1 MIWRHPIIWQDER
14 TQRAGLLFFV
24 CLILALILVT
34 AASEAAGVSVRD
46 AWVRETTPGMNM
58 MAGYMELR
66 NNTSQLQVLVTASSS
81 GFETVTIH
89 RTIVKDGM
97 AGMVRASQIELTPG
111 ASFIFTPGGYH
122 LMLMNP
128 KRKLRAGDRVDIN
141 LEFRSGL
148 RLPISF
154 EVRK

>member
-1 MIWRHPIIWQDER
+1 MRWRHPV
-14 TQRAGLLFFV
+14 FV
-24 CLILALILVT
+24 YLILALTLDP
-34 AASEAAGVSVRD
+34 AASEEAGVSVRD
-46 AWVRETTPGMNM
+46 AWIRETPPGMTM

-66 NNTSQLQVLVTASSS
+66 NNTSRPQVLVAASSS

-97 AGMVRASQIELTPG
+97 AGMVHASQIELAANASLIFAPG
-111 ASFIFTPGGYH
+111 SYH

-128 KRKLRAGDRVDIN
+128 KPTLRAGDAVVID
-141 LEFRSGL
+141 LEFRGGL
-148 RLPISF
+148 VLPVTF